1 MHHTELH
8 INGMTCGGCA
18 ASLEKKLSAEPT
30 VQSAEVNFA
39 TESARVVTEADTA
52 ARDLIRW
59 VKNAGFSVRTHTHRF
74 HIESKGSDTLDQLRS
89 TLDRDPDVIQYHLH
103 EALGTLDVTVLPE
116 TDQAALYKALAACGA
131 SPSGETDVPA
141 TQKPEAS
148 TWELWI
154 AVALTLPLVAQMFS
168 MWIGLDWHLSPVTEW
183 ILATPVQFWIGRR
196 FYQGALSALK
206 RHEANMDTLVALG
219 TSAAYGYSVFRMITL
234 GDAATGMLYFEA
246 SMVVI
251 TLVMLGKHIETRAKH
266 SATEALQAV
275 LALKPQ
281 QVRVL
286 RSGVET
292 DIAPEHVH
300 PGDVL
305 VIRSGERVGADGSI
319 IKGEAE
325 IDTSAMTGEPLPLL
339 KHTGDSVVSGTL
351 VVNGTI
357 RVSAERVGAA
367 STVHQVAELV
377 KNAQM
382 GKAPIQKLV
391 DRISRIFVPLVMLI
405 AMLTFTGWF
414 ASGAGFE
421 FALIAAISVLVIA
434 CPCALGLATPTAL
447 VAGTG
452 LAAKRGILIKDIQ
465 TLEALTDLDVIAFD
479 KTGTLTEGMPK
490 VVATEQTAQSDIEFE
505 TLAHLIARESEHP
518 LSKAI
523 VTAYPL
529 DQPAHL
535 DIESVETIPGAG
547 ITVTTQ
553 TAVYRLG
560 QSAFAGEET
569 STESTQTRAVLSQDD
584 RVLGWFEFAD
594 QPRADAKALIEQLA
608 MMDLKTL
615 MLTGDKEPVAQAL
628 ATELGI
634 DRVMAELTPD
644 QKIEAIRGLQAQ
656 GLRVAMVGDGIN
668 DGPAL
673 AAADV
678 GIAMGS
684 GSEIALKSAPVVLM
698 RHDLDLIRQAQML
711 AIRTRQVIRQNL
723 GWAFGYNVL
732 CIPLAVSGLLTPA
745 VAGLA
750 MALSSVSVVANALRL
765 KRQQT

>member
-1 MHHTELH
+1 MHQTELH
-8 INGMTCGGCA
+8 ITGMTCGGCA
-18 ASLEKKLSAEPT
+18 ASLEKKLNAEPA

-39 TESARVVTEADTA
+39 TESAHVVTDAPTPAKEF
-52 ARDLIRW
+52 IQW
-59 VKNAGFSVRTHTHRF
+59 VKRSGFSVRTQTHRF
-74 HIESKGSDTLDQLRS
+74 QIDTSDSETREQLRDL
-89 TLDRDPDVIQYHLH
+89 LDHDPSVIDYHLH
-103 EALGTLDVTVLPE
+103 DALLTLDVTVLPD
-116 TDQAALYKALAACGA
+116 TDQTTLLGALAAYGTTLSGDAEPSDTQA
-131 SPSGETDVPA
+131 SDTDA
-141 TQKPEAS
+141 
-148 TWELWI
+148 WELWI
-154 AVALTLPLVAQMFS
+154 AVALTLPLVAQMFA
-168 MWIGLDWHLSPVTEW
+168 MWTGVSWHLSPQTEW
-183 ILATPVQFWIGRR
+183 ILATPIQFWVGRR
-196 FYQGALSALK
+196 FYQGALAALK
-206 RHEANMDTLVALG
+206 RREANMDTLVALG

-234 GDAATGMLYFEA
+234 GETATGTLYFEA
-246 SMVVI
+246 SSVVI
-251 TLVMLGKHIETRAKH
+251 TLVMLGKYIETRAKH

-281 QVRVL
+281 QVRIL
-286 RSGVET
+286 KAGVET
-292 DIAPEHVH
+292 EITPDQVC

-325 IDTSAMTGEPLPLL
+325 IDTSAMTGEPLPAL
-339 KHTGDSVVSGTL
+339 KHTGDAVVSGTL

-382 GKAPIQKLV
+382 GKAPIQQLV
-391 DRISRIFVPLVMLI
+391 DRISRIFVPVVLLI
-405 AMLTFTGWF
+405 AVLTFTGWF
-414 ASGAGFE
+414 AAGADFE
-421 FALIAAISVLVIA
+421 FAFIAAISVLVIA

-479 KTGTLTEGMPK
+479 KTGTLTEGAPQ
-490 VVATEQTAQSDIEFE
+490 VVAARQVAESEFAFE
-505 TLAHLIARESEHP
+505 TLAALVARESEHP
-518 LSKAI
+518 LSQAI
-523 VTAYPL
+523 VNAYPL
-529 DQPAHL
+529 DQSIHL
-535 DIESVETIPGAG
+535 DIESVETIPGQG

-553 TAVYRLG
+553 TSVYRLG
-560 QSAFAGEET
+560 QGAFAGEEAT
-569 STESTQTRAVLSQDD
+569 TESTRTRAVLSQDE

-594 QPRADAKALIEQLA
+594 QPRADAKALIEKLTT
-608 MMDLKTL
+608 MNLKTL
-615 MLTGDKEPVAQAL
+615 MLTGDNAAVAHAL
-628 ATELGI
+628 AADLGI
-634 DRVMAELTPD
+634 DQVMAELTPD
-644 QKIEAIRGLQAQ
+644 QKIEAIRNLQSK

-668 DGPAL
+668 DSPAL

-698 RHDLDLIRQAQML
+698 RHDLDLIRQAEVL
-711 AIRTRQVIRQNL
+711 AVRTRRVIRQNL

-765 KRQQT
+765 KSQNT